1 MKNVLIT
8 GVGKGL
14 GKELFKSFTS
24 KGHFVFGVVRKAS
37 DVKTLEAMAP
47 ENSRVIVADLA
58 SDTSIELIRKAIQ
71 DTPIDLLINNAGIA
85 GSSYQLHHVE
95 SGEINNLF
103 NVHCLGVL
111 RTVKALQN
119 NLLKADKP
127 TVLNL
132 NSRLGSISR
141 QSAGVYDHLAISY
154 SYRVAKA
161 AQNMLTNCLRSEFRD
176 QIQFISLHPGK
187 MKTEIASSDADA
199 DPAEVAHCILSH
211 FETGRLVE
219 ENGITELEKEII
231 PW

>member
-1 MKNVLIT
+1 MKTVLIT
-8 GVGKGL
+8 GVSKGL
-14 GKELFKSFTS
+14 GKELFKSFSS
-24 KGHFVFGVVRKAS
+24 KGHFVFGVVRKAV
-37 DVKTLEAMAP
+37 DAKALEAMAI
-47 ENSRVIVADLA
+47 ENSKIIEADLA
-58 SDTSIELIRKAIQ
+58 SDTSIELIREAIQ
-71 DTPIDLLINNAGIA
+71 GAPIDLLINNAGIA
-85 GSSYQLHHVE
+85 GSSYQLNNVE
-95 SGEINNLF
+95 SAEIYDLF

-111 RTVKALQN
+111 RSVKALQSS
-119 NLLKADKP
+119 LLKAGKP
-127 TVLNL
+127 TVLSL

-141 QSAGVYDHLAISY
+141 QSAGVYDHLTISY

-199 DPAEVAHCILSH
+199 DPAEVAQRILSH
-211 FETGRLVE
+211 FEDGRLAE